1 MLRSL
6 SKRLQGKARSAGL
19 MLGRNQLGFAI
30 VDVTGTKPR
39 VVRADE
45 CSLPMTLFAGQPTS
59 DTTTALTEAIKELAP
74 EATDRY
80 LPLHVSVPG
89 AAVQV
94 AVLTLDALPKAR
106 AQRLDLVRWHFAQL
120 SGSDQAQ
127 VCDCEA
133 LGVEG
138 DKHLLLGFAMDEAWH
153 GCIVDA
159 LTQAGITAWSLNA
172 DIYRQYNR
180 FYSYLNKNCEG
191 GALVATTPDAWSLL
205 LWDECGRVRYGGSQ
219 WRTGE
224 LDDGAE
230 IAAETERRILA
241 SAASLPAVTVDRLHV
256 AANEA
261 APGFV
266 DTFNAR
272 LREPCVRLEQEDV
285 EGVDVTLRPGHV
297 TAALAAALQA

>member
-39 VVRADE
+39 VLRVAERN
-45 CSLPMTLFAGQPTS
+45 LPMPLFVGRPTS
-59 DTTTALTEAIKELAP
+59 ETTAALAEAIKELAP
-74 EATDRY
+74 EAVRRY
-80 LPLHVSVPG
+80 LPLHVSLPG

-94 AVLTLDALPKAR
+94 AVLPLDALPKAH
-106 AQRLDLVRWHFAQL
+106 AQRVDLVRWHFAQV
-120 SGSDQAQ
+120 SGSDQAL

-133 LGVEG
+133 LGMDG

-159 LTQAGITAWSLNA
+159 LAQAGMTGWSMNA
-172 DIYRQYNR
+172 DVYRQYNR
-180 FYSYLNKNCEG
+180 FYSNLNEKREG

-205 LWDECGRVRYGGSQ
+205 LWDESGRVRYGGSQ
-219 WRTGE
+219 WRTGGV
-224 LDDGAE
+224 DDGAE

-241 SAASLPAVTVDRLHV
+241 SAASIQAVKVDHLHV
-256 AANEA
+256 VANEVGA
-261 APGFV
+261 GLVNAL
-266 DTFNAR
+266 DAR
-272 LREPCVRLEQEDV
+272 LREPCIRLERDDV
-285 EGVDVTLRPGHV
+285 KGVDDKVVAGNG
-297 TAALAAALQA
+297 TAAIAAALHE